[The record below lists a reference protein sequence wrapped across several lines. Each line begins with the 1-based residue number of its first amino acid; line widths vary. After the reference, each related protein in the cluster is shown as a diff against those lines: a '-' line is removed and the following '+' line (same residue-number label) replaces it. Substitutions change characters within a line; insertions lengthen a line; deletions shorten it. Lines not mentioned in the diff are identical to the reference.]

1 MGPGA
6 SRAGSR
12 FVVSETGAPS
22 VWGAHLL
29 SGLKAVLHPQPQP
42 DRKRKTWPPMS
53 LAILDMANAASL
65 LGAGDWIDQTS
76 RLTMIMSWGGHHNL
90 LLIISLT
97 SFVLLATLASLTEAF
112 AAPSDLQFALI
123 VFACMTSIVW
133 AVRCHSHRSA
143 RRRGTD
149 LSFAARRRSADLGS
163 PARDSVGTTPGSTT
177 ALRQPSLTSACF
189 CPLCRQLS
197 VYANRD

>member
-22 VWGAHLL
+22 VRGAHLL

-123 VFACMTSIVW
+123 VFACMTSIVGLSGAIAIGLL
-133 AVRCHSHRSA
+133 AVVA
-143 RRRGTD
+143 LIFLLLLAVAALILVLLPVILLVLLLGQRRR
-149 LSFAARRRSADLGS
+149 
-163 PARDSVGTTPGSTT
+163 
-177 ALRQPSLTSACF
+177 
-189 CPLCRQLS
+189 
-197 VYANRD
+197 